1 MLNSDI
7 AAFREDLLARDKAS
21 IIEIAVE
28 NYSIRSDMEARL
40 HVMEQISRDMSLQY
54 DEMRNLL
61 KCREYETEELR
72 NLTFFVELGRN
83 PCYTLFNRIYK
94 SSGFSFT
101 LLLPARE
108 FFHFRLL
115 LD

>member
-28 NYSIRSDMEARL
+28 NYSLRFDMKARL
-40 HVMEQISRDMSLQY
+40 RVMEQISRDMSLQY

-61 KCREYETEELR
+61 KCRDKSRIKNYVWVHRTSEL
-72 NLTFFVELGRN
+72 
-83 PCYTLFNRIYK
+83 
-94 SSGFSFT
+94 SGT
-101 LLLPARE
+101 VQVII
-108 FFHFRLL
+108 
-115 LD
+115 